1 MYTKFTNSAQ
11 LCQKK
16 KAGKERELLFTTNR
30 KITQQK
36 PNPNLTNTRELD
48 DKDSS
53 YMFNVVKNLNKTN
66 TK

>member
-30 KITQQK
+30 KITQ
-36 PNPNLTNTRELD
+36 
-48 DKDSS
+48 
-53 YMFNVVKNLNKTN
+53 
-66 TK
+66 